1 LWKLERYP
9 LRLRAEKKTFSSPKT
24 PLLRSKDFLATR
36 FLPFGLGNFLG
47 GIQRRGGKKN
57 APSSLIFVFHFRF
70 QKKQRENEQEK
81 NSREPSLLLVC
92 RRIGHPSA
100 RARPAS
106 HDKQRQGKKRLLLVA
121 KKKAP
126 PIALLGEERSF
137 SSSFLQYLSQLNST
151 QNTPEPAQ
159 LPLEAVIF
167 TAAAAQRRR
176 NRRRAEPEAAA
187 PFENGDDERRNR
199 IGAVVVVVDASS
211 SSSSA
216 TPTSVFIFFPAAA
229 APPLPARRGVRA
241 RAPGRSPDAGAQIH
255 TRHRRRELRD
265 QDVSFEAF

>member
-1 LWKLERYP
+1 MWKLERYP

-47 GIQRRGGKKN
+47 GIQRRGGGKKTH
-57 APSSLIFVFHFRF
+57 PPLSFLFFIFVF
-70 QKKQRENEQEK
+70 KKNREKTNKKKTAE
-81 NSREPSLLLVC
+81 SLPCYSFAGESATRALVLVPRAMISSVKVKKDCCLL
-92 RRIGHPSA
+92 RR
-100 RARPAS
+100 
-106 HDKQRQGKKRLLLVA
+106 KRLLRLHSLA
-121 KKKAP
+121 RNDP
-126 PIALLGEERSF
+126 SHLLSF
-137 SSSFLQYLSQLNST
+137 NISLNST